1 PRYNVYEC
9 LQRPLPPILRIL
21 GSLSGAYEN
30 QTRSSYIP
38 ESVQKTQST
47 PMNTVIHFGQ
57 MLVVPSLP
65 ILARL
70 WRSAVKQRI
79 GQRFRGPNGDPRIM
93 FVDPDTSEVDNFN

>member
-1 PRYNVYEC
+1 
-9 LQRPLPPILRIL
+9 
-21 GSLSGAYEN
+21 
-30 QTRSSYIP
+30 
-38 ESVQKTQST
+38 
-47 PMNTVIHFGQ
+47 MNTVIHFGQ

-93 FVDPDTSEVDNFN
+93 FVDPDTSEVDSFNLVDDQPDPVIVFAREK